1 MTIITIYSLLAV
13 TLGISFY
20 KDKKKT
26 KKAFKVAKKAL
37 LKKQWSH

>member
-1 MTIITIYSLLAV
+1 MTIITIYSLLTV

-26 KKAFKVAKKAL
+26 KKP
-37 LKKQWSH
+37 LK